1 MRRTVAIVIALVGAL
16 GLAAT
21 AVAKGPSE
29 AKITGKG
36 LGSVIVFRGDGESN
50 TGSGL
55 GAFAEQA
62 GYWPQVFRQEPDST
76 IRNRPKGILGT
87 RLTVTYVVPGNGGRR
102 LHQDLYPWARPVPL
116 TYMRPGQPIFGQTTH
131 GGWYRAPSQL
141 KTLLV
146 KGGLPATP
154 PANGSDGS
162 GGLSAGAIA
171 GIASGIAV
179 LLLAALSV
187 FFLRRRPGAAEA
199 T

>member
-1 MRRTVAIVIALVGAL
+1 LVGAL
-16 GLAAT
+16 ALAAT
-21 AVAKGPSE
+21 AAAKGPSE

-62 GYWPQVFRQEPDST
+62 GYWPEVFRQTPDPTLRS
-76 IRNRPKGILGT
+76 RPNGKLGPK
-87 RLTVTYVVPGNGGRR
+87 LTVTYVVPGNGGRR
-102 LHQDLYPWARPVPL
+102 LHQDLYPWATPVPL
-116 TYMRPGQPIFGQTTH
+116 SYMRPGQPIFGETTH
-131 GGWYRAPSQL
+131 GGWYQAPNQL

-146 KGGLPATP
+146 KGGLPAAP
-154 PANGSDGS
+154 PAAGSDG
-162 GGLSAGAIA
+162 GGLSTAAVA
-171 GIASGIAV
+171 GIASGIAA

-187 FFLRRRPGAAEA
+187 FLRRRPGAAEA